1 MALHEDD
8 PVSALTLQVANAL
21 IECALRRARDHG
33 YRPMAVAVLD
43 NAGHVKSLQRE
54 DGASMLRVD
63 IAIGKAWAA
72 VGMDTSSRALAQR
85 AKDIPAFFNAL
96 AATGHGKFIAQTGA
110 VLVKSPAGEILGA
123 MGASGGTGD
132 EDEAICIAAIAALGL
147 AHG

>member
-1 MALHEDD
+1 M
-8 PVSALTLQVANAL
+8 PALTLQVANAL
-21 IECALRRARDHG
+21 IDGALRAARERG
-33 YRPMAVAVLD
+33 YRPMAVVVLD
-43 NAGHVKSLQRE
+43 DAGHVKAIQRE

-72 VGMDTSSRALAQR
+72 IGMDTNSRALAQR

-110 VLVKSPAGEILGA
+110 VLVKSPTGGVLGA

-132 EDEAICIAAIAALGL
+132 EDEEICIAAIAALAL

>member
-1 MALHEDD
+1 M
-8 PVSALTLQVANAL
+8 SALTLQTANAL
-21 IECALRRARDHG
+21 IDGALRAARERG
-33 YRPMAVAVLD
+33 YRPMAVVVLD
-43 NAGHVKSLQRE
+43 DAGHVKAIQRE

-63 IAIGKAWAA
+63 IAVGKAWAA
-72 VGMDTSSRALAQR
+72 IGMDTNSRALAQR

-110 VLVKSPAGEILGA
+110 VLVKSPSGSVLGA

-132 EDEAICIAAIAALGL
+132 EDEEICIAAITALAL